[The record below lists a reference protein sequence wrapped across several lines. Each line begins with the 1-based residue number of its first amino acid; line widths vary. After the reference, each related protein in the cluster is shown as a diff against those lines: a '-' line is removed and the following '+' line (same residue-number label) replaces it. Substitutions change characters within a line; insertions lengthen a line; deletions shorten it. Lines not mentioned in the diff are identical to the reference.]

1 MDDFRE
7 WLSDNLRYILLGLAI
22 IAVLLVLF
30 FGIRFLTS
38 TFGDDSKKEQKV
50 TEQQK
55 DTEKEQ
61 KEEKKDTEDDQEKEP
76 EATATPA
83 PTEEPKQ
90 ENPLEK
96 NEYPT
101 VNALI
106 QQYYTALGA
115 KDVDSLKKVVDQLDP
130 AEESAILNSHYIEG
144 YSNVEVYTKAG
155 LTEGSYVV
163 FACYDHKYVGYET
176 VLPGVSCLYVE
187 TGEDGSLHIVAE
199 PTEEQQNRMTELTN
213 QEDTQE
219 LLAAKQKAYDEA
231 LASDEALDTYL
242 SELGVEG
249 SAAMEAAVGDVIKVK
264 SNCNVR
270 AQASA
275 DAEKIGELV
284 GGQEVTK
291 TGEDGDWIQIDF
303 GGKEGYVRGDLF
315 Q

>member
-61 KEEKKDTEDDQEKEP
+61 KEEEKDTEDDQEKEP

-115 KDVDSLKKVVDQLDP
+115 KDVANLKKVVDQLDP

-231 LASDEALDTYL
+231 LDTYL

-303 GGKEGYVRGDLF
+303 EGKEGYVRGDLF

>member
-38 TFGDDSKKEQKV
+38 AFGDDSKKDQKV

-61 KEEKKDTEDDQEKEP
+61 KENKKDTEEDQKKEP
-76 EATATPA
+76 EVTATPE

-115 KDVDSLKKVVDQLDP
+115 KDVESLKKVVDQLDP

-187 TGEDGSLHIVAE
+187 TGEDSSLYIVAE
-199 PTEEQQNRMTELTN
+199 PKEEQQNWMTEL
-213 QEDTQE
+213 
-219 LLAAKQKAYDEA
+219 
-231 LASDEALDTYL
+231 
-242 SELGVEG
+242 
-249 SAAMEAAVGDVIKVK
+249 I
-264 SNCNVR
+264 
-270 AQASA
+270 
-275 DAEKIGELV
+275 
-284 GGQEVTK
+284 
-291 TGEDGDWIQIDF
+291 
-303 GGKEGYVRGDLF
+303 
-315 Q
+315 